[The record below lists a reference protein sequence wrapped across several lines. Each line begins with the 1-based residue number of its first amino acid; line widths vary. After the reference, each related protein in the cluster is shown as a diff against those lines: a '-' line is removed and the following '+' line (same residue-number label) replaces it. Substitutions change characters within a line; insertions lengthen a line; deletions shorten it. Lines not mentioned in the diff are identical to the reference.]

1 MKYLVCLGYQTK
13 HHQCTSF
20 KYEVTLFHNLTK
32 CEVKICSKLHKK
44 YNLNKP
50 EYLQISIAFCHLCDL
65 DS

>member
-32 CEVKICSKLHKK
+32 CEVKNCAKLHKK
-44 YNLNKP
+44 YNPNK
-50 EYLQISIAFCHLCDL
+50 QISIAFCHLCDL